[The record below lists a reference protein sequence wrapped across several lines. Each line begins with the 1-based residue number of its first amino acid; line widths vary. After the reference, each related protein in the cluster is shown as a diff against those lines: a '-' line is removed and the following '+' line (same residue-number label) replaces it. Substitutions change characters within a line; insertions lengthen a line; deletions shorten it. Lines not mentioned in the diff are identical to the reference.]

1 MSAPHAKGR
10 FPPGAAWSGTGASLV
25 VWSYGQIAS
34 AGRFTVDLILVRLLF
49 VIVVAVTCFVIEP
62 FGQTR
67 NIDAG
72 VGALIGAAIVLFEW
86 TLRTVSLNR
95 LIGAAIGSLLCI
107 RGASLLALANPNHS
121 PAGQTRHLL
130 Q

>member
-1 MSAPHAKGR
+1 MRAPHAKGR

-62 FGQTR
+62 FGQAR
-67 NIDAG
+67 NIAAG
-72 VGALIGAAIVLFEW
+72 VGALIGAGIVLFECK
-86 TLRTVSLNR
+86 LRTVSLKR
-95 LIGAAIGSLLCI
+95 PLLAAIGRFLGICGAFLLPLVV
-107 RGASLLALANPNHS
+107 RSSTP
-121 PAGQTRHLL
+121 RR
-130 Q
+130 